1 MAITLIENFRA
12 VFYTP
17 FYAAFALRAY
27 EAEGIDVQMKVSTD
41 AAQTMNA
48 LLSGVGEVSWGGPLR
63 LMLAREKNPAHEPIV
78 FCEVIGRDPFF
89 LLGRRPNP
97 GFELAHLLDRTLAV
111 TTEVPTP
118 WMCLQHDLRL
128 AGLDASR
135 IRLAPAR
142 TMAENAAAL
151 RAGEVDVVQMFQPY
165 AKELEQT
172 GDAHVWYAAAT
183 RGPTA
188 YTTLNTTRAYAEK
201 HPQALLAMTRAMYR
215 TQRWIAAHDGEALAG
230 KVASYFPALPASTLA
245 ACYDDYLRLKLWNR
259 TPLMYR
265 EGLRW
270 LNDAGLASGLMRQ
283 RFEYEDVSDMR
294 FAEQAIKEDPPAL

>member
-27 EAEGIDVQMKVSTD
+27 EAEGLDVRMKASVD
-41 AAQTMNA
+41 AKETMN
-48 LLSGVGEVSWGGPLR
+48 LLLTGAGEVSWGGPLR
-63 LMLAREKNPAHEPIV
+63 LMLAREKKPAQEPIV
-78 FCEVIGRDPFF
+78 FCEVVGRDPFF
-89 LLGRRPNP
+89 LVGREPNP
-97 GFELAHLLDRTLAV
+97 NFELAHLLDCTLGI

-128 AGLDASR
+128 KKLDVSR
-135 IRLAPAR
+135 IRRAPDR
-142 TMAENAAAL
+142 TMAQNAEAL
-151 RAGEVDVVQMFQPY
+151 RAGEVDVIQVFQPY
-165 AKELEQT
+165 AKALELP

-201 HPQALLAMTRAMYR
+201 NPQTLAAMCRAMYR
-215 TQRWIAAHDGEALAG
+215 TQKWIAGHDGGALAEQ
-230 KVASYFPALPASTLA
+230 VASYFPELPVSTLA
-245 ACYDDYLRLKLWNR
+245 ACYDDYLKLQLWNK
-259 TPLMYR
+259 TPLMFR

-270 LNDAGLASGLMRQ
+270 LNDAGLASGLMRE
-283 RFEYEDVSDMR
+283 RFEFEQVADMR
-294 FAEQAIKEDPPAL
+294 FAEQAIRDNPAPL